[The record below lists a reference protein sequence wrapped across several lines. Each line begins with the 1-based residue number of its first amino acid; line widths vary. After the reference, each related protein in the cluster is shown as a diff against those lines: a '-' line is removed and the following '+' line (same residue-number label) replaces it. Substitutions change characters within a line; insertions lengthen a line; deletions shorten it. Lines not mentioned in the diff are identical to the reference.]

1 MSKIRFSQ
9 IDNLHIQ
16 ELQQAHMNL
25 QEQIDGLEALFT
37 KVSNEL
43 LTEITSLETKL
54 SVVHNGAIPSG
65 VQDSIDRFKQKLE
78 TLDARNPDAAPV
90 TDTQVT
96 EQNNSAGEG
105 VEPAPV
111 VNESPVAPVAPTE

>member
-43 LTEITSLETKL
+43 LTEINTLETKL
-54 SVVHNGAIPSG
+54 SVAHNGEIPSG

-78 TLDARNPDAAPV
+78 ALDARNPDVIPPSPNSPSP
-90 TDTQVT
+90 TENSSPGEQVGAT
-96 EQNNSAGEG
+96 
-105 VEPAPV
+105 
-111 VNESPVAPVAPTE
+111 PVAPVAPTE